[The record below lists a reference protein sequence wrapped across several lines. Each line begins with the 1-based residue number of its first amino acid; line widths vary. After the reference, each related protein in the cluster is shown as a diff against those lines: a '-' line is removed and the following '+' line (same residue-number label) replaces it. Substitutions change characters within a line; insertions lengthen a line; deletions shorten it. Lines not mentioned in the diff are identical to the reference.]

1 MDMEATKRSSLIIG
15 RVIAKAWN
23 DAHYR
28 EALRGRPVE
37 TLAAAGIRPP
47 EGVELV
53 VLEDTPDLVHVVVP
67 APWTARLGHEGV
79 SQVMSDPKGALKR
92 AGLPVVDR
100 ARYVVAQ
107 DTVRRRHL
115 VIPVAP
121 SPAELSIEVIDFF
134 GGGQ

>member
-1 MDMEATKRSSLIIG
+1 MDKDATKRSSLIIG

-28 EALRGRPVE
+28 EALRVRPIE

-47 EGVELV
+47 EGVVLV
-53 VLEDTPDLVHVVVP
+53 VLEDTPDLVHVVIP
-67 APWTARLGHEGV
+67 APWTARLGSGGE
-79 SQVMSDPKGALKR
+79 SQVRSDPKGALKR
-92 AGLPVVDR
+92 AGLPVVDN

-107 DTVRRRHL
+107 DTARQRHL

-121 SPAELSIEVIDFF
+121 SRSELSIEVLDIF
-134 GGGQ
+134 GG